1 MNAAMIDFGG
11 KLRQARE
18 GRGLSLRQIAVTT
31 KISVSALEA
40 LERNDV
46 SKLPGGIFSRSFVRS
61 YATEIG
67 LDPDTT
73 VQEFL
78 DRFQDEPAAPRT
90 PVVRIPPEEIE
101 FEKNK
106 RRMAV
111 AFLVAIAVM
120 LILGAL
126 VVYLVLRNRPA
137 TATPAE
143 AAGARM
149 INPAEPPATG
159 TPATRPAR

>member
-1 MNAAMIDFGG
+1 MTDFGG

-61 YATEIG
+61 YAAEIG
-67 LDPDTT
+67 LDPDTI

-101 FEKNK
+101 FERNK
-106 RRMAV
+106 RRMAM
-111 AFLVAIAVM
+111 AFLVAIVVM
-120 LILGAL
+120 LIVGAV
-126 VVYLVLRNRPA
+126 VVYLVLRNRPG
-137 TATPAE
+137 TSTPAE
-143 AAGARM
+143 AAGASM
-149 INPAEPPATG
+149 VNPAEPPATG
-159 TPATRPAR
+159 TPVTGPPR